1 MFILKHIRKLILV
14 VLAIGLPIFIYLGFI
29 AKEPIFEPEYDVE
42 IGKQTVAS
50 IALDTLEYP
59 ILSKKDYPEAYAYLK
74 RMVNEITSAP
84 EIKYANLFKYDSIQ
98 IIQRDDVL
106 NAFCTPGG
114 YVYVYTGLIKYLDR
128 ADDLAGVLGHE
139 IAHAELRHSAVRIQ
153 KEFGREKIMN
163 YLLVKGV
170 GLSALIKAEILNK
183 MLTLNYTRDQEADS
197 DRHSVLYLKDTDY
210 ACNGASGFFKKLIA
224 NGQDTETLEL
234 LSDHPDSQ
242 SRVDDIELMVN
253 EYQCSTNSHSQ
264 SGWTNF
270 KNMLTESFPD
280 IETSTKV
287 NTVEEDKE
295 ES

>member
-14 VLAIGLPIFIYLGFI
+14 VLAIGLPTFIYLGFI
-29 AKEPIFEPEYDVE
+29 AKKPIFEPEYDVE

-153 KEFGREKIMN
+153 KEFGREKIMD

-210 ACNGASGFFKKLIA
+210 ACNGAAGFFKKLIA

-242 SRVDDIELMVN
+242 SRVDDITLMVN

-264 SGWTNF
+264 SGWANF
-270 KNMLTESFPD
+270 KNMLTESITD

-287 NTVEEDKE
+287 TTVEENKE

>member
-14 VLAIGLPIFIYLGFI
+14 VLAIGLPTFIYLGFI

-42 IGKQTVAS
+42 IGNQTVAS
-50 IALDTLEYP
+50 IALDTLKYP

-74 RMVNEITSAP
+74 RMVNEITGAP
-84 EIKYANLFKYDSIQ
+84 DIKYAKLFKYDSIQ
-98 IIQRDDVL
+98 VIQRDDVL

-153 KEFGREKIMN
+153 KEFGREKIMD

-170 GLSALIKAEILNK
+170 GLSALIKAEILK
-183 MLTLNYTRDQEADS
+183 RMLTLNYTRGQEADS

-210 ACNGASGFFKKLIA
+210 ACNGAAGFFKKLIA
-224 NGQDTETLEL
+224 NGKDTETVEL

-242 SRVDDIELMVN
+242 SRVDDIKLMVN
-253 EYQCSTNSHSQ
+253 EYKCSTNSQSQ
-264 SGWTNF
+264 SGWITF
-270 KNMLTESFPD
+270 KNMLPESIKD
-280 IETSTKV
+280 IEISTKV
-287 NTVEEDKE
+287 GTEEENKE